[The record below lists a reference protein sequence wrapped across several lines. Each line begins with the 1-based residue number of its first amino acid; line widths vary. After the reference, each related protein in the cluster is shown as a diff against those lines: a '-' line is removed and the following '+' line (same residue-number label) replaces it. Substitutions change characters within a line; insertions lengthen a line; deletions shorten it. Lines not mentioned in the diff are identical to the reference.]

1 MTPGDV
7 ICETPGGPVAVTGAG
22 PIVPLIRHLAP
33 AWPVHRRDDTA
44 PDAVVSARFDGENWW
59 FDSTS
64 YESPEYSFPTGLPAA
79 NGLVGALLGSMLG
92 LRPTWF
98 TLHAAAVEIDHRLVL
113 IAGANMAGK
122 STLATALAARGHRLW
137 SDDRV
142 LIMPDDGDNGFQ
154 AMALGLA
161 AKVRLPLPEGAPA
174 SYRRWVEDRRK
185 LVGDG
190 MMYLQTGLADMAAA
204 GQMTR
209 PARLLIPDRDP
220 GRGDTG
226 LDPLSAGQV
235 VKYLVPACYAP
246 LMAPVARLQML
257 ARLAGTLDAAVLQY
271 QDAFSLTGE
280 QILSGE
286 GR

>member
-1 MTPGDV
+1 
-7 ICETPGGPVAVTGAG
+7 VTGAG

-33 AWPVHRRDDTA
+33 AWPIRWRDDAA
-44 PDAVVSARFDGENWW
+44 PDATVTGRFDGENWW

-64 YESPEYSFPTGLPAA
+64 YDSPDYSFPTGLPAA

-98 TLHAAAVEIDHRLVL
+98 TLHAAAVEIDDRLVL

-122 STLATALAARGHRLW
+122 STLATALAAGGHRLW

-142 LIMPDDGDNGFQ
+142 LIMPDDGGDGFQ
-154 AMALGLA
+154 AVALGLA
-161 AKVRLPLPEGAPA
+161 AKVRLPLPDDAPA
-174 SYRRWVEDRRK
+174 AYRHWIRDRRD

-190 MMYLQTGLADMAAA
+190 MMYLKTGAVDMAAA

-220 GRGDTG
+220 GRNDTG
-226 LDPLSAGQV
+226 LAPLSAGQV
-235 VKYLVPACYAP
+235 VKHLVPACYAP
-246 LMAPVARLQML
+246 HMSPVARLQML
-257 ARLAGTLDAAVLQY
+257 ARLAGTLDAAVLKY
-271 QDAFSLTGE
+271 RDAFSLTAD
-280 QILSGE
+280 QIISGE
-286 GR
+286 GG